1 MDLSSIIPDILPH
14 YVHIGHFVVSQTL
27 IAGIIGTIT
36 FALVILSY
44 VLVKKKN
51 PYSRFV
57 QLVEY
62 IYESIYSFLAQIGG
76 DSVGK
81 YALMF
86 TSTIFIYVM
95 RNNIVWLIGDMI
107 VLVWPAWHH
116 AFRPSTTDISF
127 NAIVAV
133 IAVVGSMFYGFYVN
147 GFHFLG
153 KYFPHNGMGI
163 VEKVDKRYMVIPKFF
178 DIILWLLIG
187 IIEFIGEF
195 GRMMSLSLRLFGN
208 MFVGMILLWLLI
220 VATQWLLHYPFIAPI
235 LIFAYEFCVAI
246 LQALI
251 FALLTTVYFKLSADH
266 H

>member
-14 YVHIGHFVVSQTL
+14 YVHIGHWVISQTL
-27 IAGIIGTIT
+27 IAGVLGTLSFMIILFCYSFI
-36 FALVILSY
+36 
-44 VLVKKKN
+44 KKRN
-51 PYSRFV
+51 PYNKFV
-57 QLVEY
+57 QLIEY
-62 IYESIYSFLAQIGG
+62 IYETIYNFLANIGG
-76 DSVGK
+76 ESVGK
-81 YALMF
+81 YAIMF
-86 TSTIFIYVM
+86 ASTIFIYVL

-116 AFRPSTTDISF
+116 SFRPSTTDISF
-127 NAIVAV
+127 NAILAVVAV
-133 IAVVGSMFYGFYVN
+133 VWSMFYGFYVHW
-147 GFHFLG
+147 FHFLG
-153 KYFPHNGMGI
+153 KYLPHNGMGI
-163 VEKVDKRYMVIPKFF
+163 VGKVDKRYMIIPKFF

-187 IIEFIGEF
+187 LIEFVGEF

-220 VATQWLLHYPFIAPI
+220 VATQWLMHYPLIAPI

-246 LQALI
+246 LQAFI